1 MCLGNNVLSILLQ
14 LFCVFGCPNLIIS
27 DQGREFVN
35 EVTHL
40 LFEKTNTE
48 HCVTSA
54 YHPQMNGLTERFN
67 QTLSHCLIS
76 RMNEA
81 QTDWDEMLDPI
92 LFSYRVS
99 RQASTKYSP
108 YFLIFVICGSS

>member
-1 MCLGNNVLSILLQ
+1 MYLGNNVLSMLLQ

-27 DQGREFVN
+27 DQGREFMDD
-35 EVTHL
+35 VTDL

-48 HCVTSA
+48 HRVTSA
-54 YHPQMNGLTERFN
+54 YHPQTNGLTERFN
-67 QTLSHCLIS
+67 QTLSHCLIIS
-76 RMNEA
+76 RINEA

-99 RQASTKYSP
+99 RQASTKY
-108 YFLIFVICGSS
+108 FLMFVICGSS